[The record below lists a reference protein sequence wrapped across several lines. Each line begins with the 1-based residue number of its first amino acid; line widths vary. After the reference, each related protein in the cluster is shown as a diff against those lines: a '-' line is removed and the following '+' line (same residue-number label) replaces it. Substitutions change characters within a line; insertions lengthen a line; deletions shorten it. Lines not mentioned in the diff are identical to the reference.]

1 MKKKPTILVVGKE
14 DPSLYDLREKYDLI
28 FRDTDYSTSPFAQA
42 KAMLTSLE
50 DTQLDGVVGFHD
62 KDSPVAAI
70 IAQKYHLV
78 GPPLY
83 AVYLGHNKAMFA
95 QHMKQEQLPYPDTT
109 IINITSTAFPPF
121 DYPIFIKPSKGR
133 LSAFAF
139 MFHSQ
144 QEFEEKLAWLNQQ
157 PRDKMYKVFED
168 FFLHFGNT
176 YSPSWNWYLVQ
187 PFIDA
192 EQYTVDAFVFDQKV
206 YIMGVVQSIYTEDR
220 KSFQRFDLPGDF
232 PKDLIGK
239 LQDLLE
245 KVVKTIGF
253 DNCGLDLE
261 FFLSPEGEILI
272 IEFNTRISQA
282 FNPLYKE
289 YYVCSPKEMALDLCL
304 GHMPSLKVKEKTRR
318 ASNFA
323 LRTTYDCLVRRLP
336 CTEEIEILKNRF
348 GIAKIDMKV
357 EEGKKLSDYPQD
369 PYSYRYGLVDIAGD
383 SLDQIKEKYT
393 LLMEHLPIELRKIE
407 ATPPAE

>member
-1 MKKKPTILVVGKE
+1 MRSFHTIGFFMPLEHLWSNLQLIEMTPINFISYVYDTKVTEQCLKKEKHMKKKPTILVVGKE

-168 FFLHFGNT
+168 FFLH
-176 YSPSWNWYLVQ
+176 
-187 PFIDA
+187 
-192 EQYTVDAFVFDQKV
+192 
-206 YIMGVVQSIYTEDR
+206 
-220 KSFQRFDLPGDF
+220 
-232 PKDLIGK
+232 
-239 LQDLLE
+239 
-245 KVVKTIGF
+245 
-253 DNCGLDLE
+253 
-261 FFLSPEGEILI
+261 
-272 IEFNTRISQA
+272 
-282 FNPLYKE
+282 
-289 YYVCSPKEMALDLCL
+289 
-304 GHMPSLKVKEKTRR
+304 
-318 ASNFA
+318 
-323 LRTTYDCLVRRLP
+323 
-336 CTEEIEILKNRF
+336 
-348 GIAKIDMKV
+348 
-357 EEGKKLSDYPQD
+357 
-369 PYSYRYGLVDIAGD
+369 
-383 SLDQIKEKYT
+383 
-393 LLMEHLPIELRKIE
+393 
-407 ATPPAE
+407 